1 MHLSVLIPRKLSA
14 EEMRGVDRFLQE
26 AGFEKV
32 EEGSY
37 RVSGPFPLSARF
49 EVDPG
54 EDPFWVACSLDSL
67 FFLPREEILM
77 TSEGEGRSHE
87 RMYRLAAGL
96 AKEVLGFIYDHQ
108 IHGVYG
114 PGGKVLEDYGTEGNI
129 REYGAVLQ
137 KHLKKE
143 EG

>member
-1 MHLSVLIPRKLSA
+1 MRLSILVPRKLST
-14 EEMRGVDRFLQE
+14 EEKRGVDRFLHKS
-26 AGFEKV
+26 GFEKV

-37 RVSGPFPLSARF
+37 RVSAPFHLSACF
-49 EVDPG
+49 EVNPG
-54 EDPFWVACSLDSL
+54 EDPFWVNCPLDSL
-67 FFLPREEILM
+67 FFLPQEEILM

-87 RMYRLAAGL
+87 RMYRLTADL
-96 AKEVLGFIYDHQ
+96 ANEIRGFIYDHQ

-114 PGGKVLEDYGTEGNI
+114 PGGTALESYGTEDNI

-137 KHLKKE
+137 KRLKKE